1 MWKPGKRAPYS
12 DFPDGPCGPPLYF
25 PAVGAL
31 ENAGATIRSIKH
43 FRERACA
50 RAFADG
56 QVRIGE
62 TERAVIYKVS
72 VTDPLKVGKAE
83 AR

>member
-1 MWKPGKRAPYS
+1 ME
-12 DFPDGPCGPPLYF
+12 D
-25 PAVGAL
+25 
-31 ENAGATIRSIKH
+31 ATYVAHLTGQIDSPFKH
-43 FRERACA
+43 FKERAHA

-56 QVRIGE
+56 QIRIGQ